1 MHTTQ
6 ELWQA
11 ALRDPVL
18 APQMQGVFPSDK
30 LPVIKTYPAGLISN
44 TDPHDLPGT
53 HWVAMYFPSPGISEF
68 FDSYGFPPEVYGMED
83 YILRNVTMY
92 NDLPL
97 QGLTSDVCG
106 DYCLFYLLH
115 RARNKDLNT
124 IASKFRIHDS
134 QWNDAQ
140 VAQFVHKHT
149 RTLRQVTHSTTI
161 QSDVNQC
168 CQTYES
174 CRKKLIKYC

>member
-53 HWVAMYFPSPGISEF
+53 HWVAMYFTSPGISEF
-68 FDSYGFPPEVYGMED
+68 FDSYGFPPEVYEMED

-115 RARNKDLNT
+115 
-124 IASKFRIHDS
+124 
-134 QWNDAQ
+134 
-140 VAQFVHKHT
+140 
-149 RTLRQVTHSTTI
+149 
-161 QSDVNQC
+161 
-168 CQTYES
+168 
-174 CRKKLIKYC
+174 

>member
-53 HWVAMYFPSPGISEF
+53 HWVAMYFTF
-68 FDSYGFPPEVYGMED
+68 T
-83 YILRNVTMY
+83 RN
-92 NDLPL
+92 
-97 QGLTSDVCG
+97 Q
-106 DYCLFYLLH
+106 
-115 RARNKDLNT
+115 
-124 IASKFRIHDS
+124 
-134 QWNDAQ
+134 
-140 VAQFVHKHT
+140 
-149 RTLRQVTHSTTI
+149 
-161 QSDVNQC
+161 
-168 CQTYES
+168 
-174 CRKKLIKYC
+174 

>member
-1 MHTTQ
+1 MIATDAWSTICHKALKIHATQ

-44 TDPHDLPGT
+44 TDLHDLPGT
-53 HWVAMYFPSPGISEF
+53 HWVAMYFASRGISGF
-68 FDSYGFPPEVYGMED
+68 FYSYGFLPEVYGMED

-97 QGLTSDVCG
+97 QGITSDVCD

-124 IASKFRIHDS
+124 IA
-134 QWNDAQ
+134 
-140 VAQFVHKHT
+140 
-149 RTLRQVTHSTTI
+149 
-161 QSDVNQC
+161 
-168 CQTYES
+168 
-174 CRKKLIKYC
+174 